1 MILKT
6 LFLFILIPLVLFLVT
21 LGYFVFQLWKLKQS
35 GRLHSISIKIRP
47 DKNDI
52 ETANFRLVDRVRL
65 EGEIFDQAYRD
76 ERTLTVKPR
85 PFELDLLSPEAC
97 AYLGVALAAIDVRM
111 CENEHI
117 PKGTRSQRISR
128 VTSTAD
134 TLIDGETYMIVQ
146 RIAEPGVIF
155 CENPSAEAAE
165 LKREDIP
172 APLAE
177 WMAENSE
184 RLLRFVDQWQATF
197 DYNEDEVMS
206 GVVQPETI
214 YLLAR
219 RLLEA
224 DFETGEACIRLRKTV
239 ENFGRD
245 LLYTFSDEDDEDEFD
260 DPARPVR

>member
-6 LFLFILIPLVLFLVT
+6 LLLLILIPLVFFIVT
-21 LGYFVFQLWKLKQS
+21 LGFFILQIWKMKKEGKVQ
-35 GRLHSISIKIRP
+35 SISITVAPK
-47 DKNDI
+47 DDG

-76 ERTLTVKPR
+76 ETTLTVKPR
-85 PFELDLLSPEAC
+85 PFELNLLSPEAC
-97 AYLGVALAAIDVRM
+97 AYLGVALAEIDVKM
-111 CENEHI
+111 CENTRVL
-117 PKGTRSQRISR
+117 KGTRSQRISR

-134 TLIDGETYMIVQ
+134 TLIEGETYMIVQ

-155 CENPSAEAAE
+155 LENPSADADS
-165 LKREDIP
+165 LKREGIP

-184 RLLRFVDQWQATF
+184 RLLRFIDEWEATF
-197 DYNEDEVMS
+197 EYNEDEVMS
-206 GVVQPETI
+206 GLVKPETI

-224 DFETGEACIRLRKTV
+224 DFDTGEACIRIRKTV
-239 ENFGRD
+239 ESFGED
-245 LLYTFSDEDDEDEFD
+245 LLYTSPEDADEDEFD
-260 DPARPVR
+260 GRSRPVR